1 MSGMWEKVKWPVFFR
16 HISLRLKHLQIPRQ
30 SFRITGHIN
39 PLLWLHDRYSLDKL
53 FSAAAPRRIH
63 EHYIYVFAISCHVD
77 HKTPGIVVIELDIFH
92 LVGFGVFHGITDSI
106 LV

>member
-39 PLLWLHDRYSLDKL
+39 HLLLAS
-53 FSAAAPRRIH
+53 
-63 EHYIYVFAISCHVD
+63 
-77 HKTPGIVVIELDIFH
+77 
-92 LVGFGVFHGITDSI
+92 
-106 LV
+106 